1 MSSLTEMFQN
11 VQFDNSQGDQ
21 FNKYFA
27 FFPQSISNFDQ
38 TRYRQT
44 PKFGEEYSRE
54 FNGQDQLPLF
64 SREVLK
70 MDEILFLSSFV
81 STITGPER
89 ISDRM
94 SQSIMKIE
102 FDETSAEMVPV
113 GGIPTET
120 ASKMTTSTAS
130 FGRFAKG
137 ARIWNNMLNSP
148 IGAFYL
154 GMQVLQISQAINRSF
169 FYQTIQTILGVQNKF
184 LDWSVETQQF
194 TRKNIADYYQ
204 RNITRWDIIRLK
216 DNGIGVLLTD
226 IDDDQSKYRGSS
238 DTCIIPLKAQ
248 SYLRN
253 VKRDQREYRLIGDRT
268 GGFQNKYNSRE
279 PITEIQQNRVFILA
293 PQFKNDGTYI
303 DHLIRTEQIG
313 EWHGVYDRNYP
324 NKPDAYTSN
333 DITIKIYDQ
342 VQDSLSKISPVEIV
356 KNSCVFDETTEGR
369 VLPRETSFTNQS
381 SVGSGFDDDKDNDF
395 LSRPDGNPIS
405 LTGELRSYPVEHL
418 VYSASSFKHR
428 LDQTYYKNGNKNIEE
443 IWDNGIEVW
452 QWLQNQEYSE
462 KFTTEFSEYHLA
474 TGNIRKQRE
483 SEVFTSSN
491 DIPQLKQS
499 NSFASYDLNEMSEY
513 VGLGSIQG
521 MDAFSRINTT
531 TKSDDI
537 KKKVA
542 YAADFMDLLRRL
554 TKSIKK
560 VNPDSKIT
568 DLQLNPLAFQNP
580 KEEYSL
586 AYNTLLNSNNFLWA
600 NINAELTT
608 AEYEIYVIDTNK
620 TSEDTITAAKDE
632 FIEDNTKSNSGKLGK
647 GTDFEKWVIENAR
660 YRANTSEKF
669 NESVTEIGNDIT
681 AIKKIQD
688 SLEKLPVETRLF
700 QFVDAKK
707 TPKKDQSDNGVL
719 SLFVDI
725 RLAIFDAVINGIDE
739 NDLYSKE
746 TEAKKLLNKDYKF
759 DMRQFINKYLP
770 SRVAETDGYELHKS
784 KVDVLKKAYS
794 VNGDKEKNL
803 IDFFGIDPIGL
814 PTQGYSRGYV
824 IDDNTKNQDYNV
836 YGKDGKNGIKE
847 YVKNS
852 PGAYLAPWVRFQF
865 GPDDTSIKD
874 SSESLAVSPLYQ
886 DILVDIIF
894 SVLNKRI
901 KSDNQN
907 KSFEKLIDVLI
918 SPYVGANKIEFKF
931 SDIKKFMQSE
941 EARKIFGATK
951 EELGKDLELII
962 ENYRNGIKAVN
973 KKVDKLRK
981 LQKYNEKFSVN
992 TKAGKT
998 VKDPLYVQTTLV
1010 LSPMLAKSL
1019 LKYTEADK
1027 NPVFLPSNPNDE
1039 NKVGTIDD
1047 LRTIVYKIDQAFS
1060 NSEYPSD
1067 VRDIKKTINNT
1078 PFDFHI
1084 GSHLQSGGQ
1093 VNTDTDFF
1101 KRDVRTVTKQSGHG
1115 MFGNTRDNI
1124 FMRQDY
1130 LPETKQHK
1138 LGHLSKE
1145 ALAGMMN
1152 LFKSLSTE
1160 TDNLLVAI
1168 IARTLLMSEFTRRNL
1183 INMVKAHIPIP
1194 VEFVLYK
1201 PHMHYETYTLIKIQG
1216 NGAAILLYKGNPVF
1230 TIQND
1235 AIKQE
1240 HYMQYSMTGGPF
1252 VVESKHIYIQH
1263 NAIVNK
1269 SNGGASTKFYDPLKQ
1284 IEDTIN
1290 YYDPYTGRFG
1300 KDGSSMFVG
1309 LVPIGTIKKLP
1320 LDIDFT
1326 GHYHDMRRMGYLRT
1340 DDIKESHTKW
1350 LDNYRRCMFW
1360 GIRGDTNRKSGIIV
1374 ENVNNRSPNFMCHKA
1389 PTHYF
1394 SREKRDWP
1402 LNKAHLEL
1410 GRSHWGLKGSLPGAG
1425 QFRNGQPVELKDST
1439 Y

>member
-11 VQFDNSQGDQ
+11 IQFDNSQGDQ

-81 STITGPER
+81 SAITGPER

-102 FDETSAEMVPV
+102 FDETHAEMVPV
-113 GGIPTET
+113 GGVPTET
-120 ASKMTTSTAS
+120 ASKMSTSTAS
-130 FGRFAKG
+130 FTRLAKG

-169 FYQTIQTILGVQNKF
+169 FYQTIQTILRVQNKF

-194 TRKNIADYYQ
+194 TKKNIADYYQ

-216 DNGIGVLLTD
+216 DNGLGVLLTD
-226 IDDDQSKYRGSS
+226 IDDDQTKYRGSS
-238 DTCIIPLKAQ
+238 DICIIPLKAQ

-253 VKRDQREYRLIGDRT
+253 VKRDQREYRLVGDRT
-268 GGFQNKYNSRE
+268 GGFQNKYNSRQ
-279 PITEIQQNRVFILA
+279 PITEIQQNNVFILS
-293 PQFKNDGTYI
+293 PQFRNDGTYL
-303 DHLIRTEQIG
+303 DHLIRPEQIG

-324 NKPDAYTSN
+324 SKPDEYTSN

-369 VLPRETSFTNQS
+369 VLPRETTFTNQS

-462 KFTTEFSEYHLA
+462 KFTNEFSQNHLT

-483 SEVFTSSN
+483 SEVFISSN

-499 NSFASYDLNEMSEY
+499 NSFGLYDLNEMSEY

-531 TKSDDI
+531 GKNDDI
-537 KKKVA
+537 KKKVE

-568 DLQLNPLAFQNP
+568 DLQLNPLAIQNP

-586 AYNTLLNSNNFLWA
+586 AYNTLLNSNNFLWVD
-600 NINAELTT
+600 INAKLG
-608 AEYEIYVIDTNK
+608 AADYEIYVINTDE
-620 TSEDTITAAKDE
+620 TSENTMEALSDDLAKDE
-632 FIEDNTKSNSGKLGK
+632 DEQKFGK
-647 GTDFEKWVIENAR
+647 GSDFEKWVIENAR
-660 YRANTSEKF
+660 YRANTTEVLAA
-669 NESVTEIGNDIT
+669 SVVEIKNDIANIT
-681 AIKKIQD
+681 KIQD
-688 SLEKLPVETRLF
+688 SLTKLDIETRLF
-700 QFVDAKK
+700 QFVDVKQK
-707 TPKKDQSDNGVL
+707 SKEEQSDNGIL

-725 RLAIFDAVINGIDE
+725 RLAIFDALINKV
-739 NDLYSKE
+739 NAAKLYEQE
-746 TEAKKLLNKDYKF
+746 TAAKDLLNQGSKKYKF
-759 DMRQFINKYLP
+759 DMRQFINAHLP
-770 SRVAETDGYELHKS
+770 SRVAEDENVGFRSHIA
-784 KVDVLKKAYS
+784 KVQALAKNYNIEA
-794 VNGDKEKNL
+794 KEFYT
-803 IDFFGIDPIGL
+803 FFGLNKLLASIISEEYTKDPINL
-814 PTQGYSRGYV
+814 VYDV
-824 IDDNTKNQDYNV
+824 FNKANKNTVK
-836 YGKDGKNGIKE
+836 GIIS
-847 YVKNS
+847 NS
-852 PGAYLAPWVRFQF
+852 PGTYLAPWIRFQF
-865 GPDDTSIKD
+865 GPDDTSINN

-886 DILVDIIF
+886 DILVNTIF
-894 SVLNKRI
+894 SILNKRI
-901 KSDNQN
+901 KSDEQN
-907 KSFEKLIDVLI
+907 KSFEKLIDTFI
-918 SPYVGANKIEFKF
+918 TPYVGANEIPFKF
-931 SDIKKFMQSE
+931 GDIKKFMQSE

-951 EELGKDLELII
+951 EELAKDLESLI

-981 LQKYNEKFSVN
+981 LQNYNNKFTVDIEAN
-992 TKAGKT
+992 KT
-998 VKDPLYVQTTLV
+998 VKNPLYVQTTLV

-1019 LKYTEADK
+1019 LKYMELSK
-1027 NPVFLPSNPNDE
+1027 SPVFLPSNPNDE
-1039 NKVGTIDD
+1039 NTVGTIDD

-1060 NSEYPSD
+1060 NSEYPSNI
-1067 VRDIKKTINNT
+1067 RDIKKTINNT

-1084 GSHLQSGGQ
+1084 GSHLQNGGQ

-1101 KRDVRTVTKQSGHG
+1101 KRDVRTVTKQSGNG

-1145 ALAGMMN
+1145 ALAGMMS

-1160 TDNLLVAI
+1160 TDNLLVAT

-1183 INMVKAHIPIP
+1183 INMIKAHIPIP

-1235 AIKQE
+1235 AVKQE

-1252 VVESKHIYIQH
+1252 VVEPKHIYIQH

-1309 LVPIGTIKKLP
+1309 VVPIGTIKKLP

-1360 GIRGDTNRKSGIIV
+1360 GIRGDTNRKSGSIV
-1374 ENVNNRSPNFMCHKA
+1374 ENVNNRSPNFICHKA
-1389 PTHYF
+1389 PTHYY